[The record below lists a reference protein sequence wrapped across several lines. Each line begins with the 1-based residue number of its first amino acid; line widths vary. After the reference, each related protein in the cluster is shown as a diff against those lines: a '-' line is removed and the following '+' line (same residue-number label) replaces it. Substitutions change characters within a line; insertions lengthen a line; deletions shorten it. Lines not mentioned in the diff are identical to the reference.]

1 MDDLKKVTVQILNAF
16 TENDKGGN
24 PAGVVLNADALS
36 HENKLE
42 IAQKVGLSET
52 AFVSSSKMADFKL
65 DFYTPTKQIAHCGHA
80 TIATFS
86 YLKQLGLLKS
96 NRSSKETID
105 GNRKIEIQG
114 DLAFMEQLAPTY
126 VNPAKKED
134 DILKSLGL
142 TKEDLVPN
150 APIKVVNTGNSFLL
164 IPVKNAKILEHIT
177 PDFEAIEGISDMFNL
192 IGYYVFTTD
201 TETAYDVTTRMFAP
215 RYGILEEAGTGMAA
229 GPLASYL
236 FDVLQLKK
244 TTFKIQQG
252 KYMSPPSPSA
262 ITVKLELKNNEITS
276 LMAGGKGVL
285 TNQVEIDMF

>member
-1 MDDLKKVTVQILNAF
+1 MDDQKKVTVQILNAF
-16 TENDKGGN
+16 TENDQGGN
-24 PAGVVLNADALS
+24 PAGVVLHADALS
-36 HENKLE
+36 HENKLV

-52 AFVSSSKMADFKL
+52 AFVSRSKTADFKL

-86 YLKQLGLLKS
+86 YLKQMGLLKGKT
-96 NRSSKETID
+96 SSKETID

-126 VNPAKKED
+126 VDPVEREN
-134 DILKSLGL
+134 DILNSLGL
-142 TKEDLVPN
+142 TKADLLPN
-150 APIKVVNTGNSFLL
+150 APIQVVNTGNSFLL
-164 IPVKNAKILEHIT
+164 IPVKDVKTLEDIT
-177 PDFEAIEGISDMFNL
+177 PHFDAIENISEAYDL

-201 TETAYDVTTRMFAP
+201 ATTAEIDATTRMFAP
-215 RYGILEEAGTGMAA
+215 RYGILEEAATGMAA

-252 KYMSPPSPSA
+252 KYMTPPSSSVLEVQLHVENEH
-262 ITVKLELKNNEITS
+262 ITG
-276 LMAGGKGVL
+276 LMAGGKGVVANEL
-285 TNQVEIDMF
+285 NIEI